1 MGGGDVDRNSQNRES
16 DVSMKF
22 RLIVIAAVV
31 AWGAAGAAL
40 ANEAWRMALTDTNW
54 QRLTGNGCLLV
65 SASAGLGCYDG
76 GTAEERWQRSE
87 FAGIAGAGV
96 TDLRSVPYLLIDP
109 AAGKRLRRKDPIPAK
124 EIINAETGETL
135 FKLEG
140 RPGTLNGLVP
150 VADAGLVLAI
160 ETVKAKK
167 RDDSGIYLTAF
178 DLATGE
184 SRWRI
189 KYGDSRAKLN
199 GSLIAYP
206 QPVASGGVIYLSY
219 FGVHA
224 IDAASGS
231 VLWSIKANPLSGSL
245 RQTTSPPVIVD
256 GVAYVP
262 VGREIHARDAKTG
275 KVVWNTKLKRSASVP
290 EIQVSDNY
298 VVARLGGIFSDGR
311 KVNDS
316 STLGVVAFDRAG
328 GALRWQ
334 YNDAKGGI
342 TNLMVDEAKDL
353 VAFADA
359 TTIIGVKLSLGA
371 PRFEVPINYFRR
383 YGIFKPKSGGFGI
396 SGGYAKSGPGGS
408 SGKSGGLGGGGCSM
422 EVSDLSFDVE
432 FQRKDIMIRGQHSII
447 AFDPE
452 ARSIQWSML
461 FGDTKRPFSEVLR
474 TGRLPGYSQK
484 GLSYFLTIQNVGK
497 GRRNREMFML
507 LGIDPVTDR
516 VVSRVDLDGKN
527 PVFMVDHARDR
538 MFRVYYEKKSRKKPA
553 TTTIVGYAL

>member
-1 MGGGDVDRNSQNRES
+1 MR
-16 DVSMKF
+16 F
-22 RLIVIAAVV
+22 CFLLIAAVV
-31 AWGAAGAAL
+31 AWGGTAS
-40 ANEAWRMALTDTNW
+40 ANEVWRVELTDTSW
-54 QRLTGNGCLLV
+54 QRLASNGCVLV

-76 GTAEERWQRSE
+76 GSAELRWQRAE
-87 FAGIAGAGV
+87 FANITGAGV
-96 TDLRSVPYLLIDP
+96 TDLRSVPYFLVNP

-124 EIINAETGETL
+124 EVVNAETGETV

-178 DLATGE
+178 DLASGE
-184 SRWRI
+184 ARWRI
-189 KYGDSRAKLN
+189 KYGDKRAKLS
-199 GSLIAYP
+199 GALVAYP
-206 QPVASGGVIYLSY
+206 QPVAADGVIYLSY

-224 IDAASGS
+224 IDAVSGNI
-231 VLWSIKANPLSGSL
+231 LWSIKSNPLKGSL
-245 RQTTSPPVIVD
+245 RQTTTPPVIAG

-290 EIQVSDNY
+290 EIQVTDNY

-334 YNDAKGGI
+334 YSDAKGGI
-342 TNLMVDEAKDL
+342 TNLMVDEDKDL

-359 TTIIGVKLSLGA
+359 TAIIGVKLSLGA
-371 PRFEVPINYFRR
+371 PKFEMPIDYFRL

-396 SGGYAKSGPGGS
+396 SGGFAKSGPGGS

-422 EVSDLSFDVE
+422 EYADLSFHVE
-432 FQRKDIMIRGQHSII
+432 FQREDIMIRGQHSII

-497 GRRNREMFML
+497 GRRNRELMML
-507 LGIDPVTDR
+507 LGVDPVTDR
-516 VVSRVDLDGKN
+516 VVSRVDLAGRD

-538 MFRVYYEKKSRKKPA
+538 MFRVYNAKKTRKKPA